1 MPQFFMEVPPARWE
15 LRGIDETEKG
25 LKVIWIVCLCVLLM
39 QVDMD
44 RRLRKSCSQSRVFL
58 VSGDRTQRKPK
69 RLIVG
74 LLGLMIKF
82 NDGF

>member
-1 MPQFFMEVPPARWE
+1 
-15 LRGIDETEKG
+15 
-25 LKVIWIVCLCVLLM
+25 M

-44 RRLRKSCSQSRVFL
+44 RRRRKSCSQSRVFL